1 MRIFILIFFFS
12 QCLLFACKKPGATMG
27 QRETSETKQ
36 NDFKS
41 NYIDS
46 LKRSLATLDSKIQVI
61 ESKGERPDL
70 IQERNRINDSLG
82 VAYSHAEK
90 LRLTNRRTKINMK
103 IVEIDQG
110 SDVLSM
116 RKQRAALNKT
126 INNYEQ

>member
-1 MRIFILIFFFS
+1 
-12 QCLLFACKKPGATMG
+12 MG